1 MNIKSIQKQIQKRR
15 DRRVKKVRRTI
26 LESLAQP
33 RFTVYRSGSHM
44 YAQIIDDI
52 KRMTIASSNDLKIK
66 GKNMETAV
74 KVGREIAQ
82 KAIAQKVK
90 KVIFDR
96 SWYKFHGRVKAV
108 ADSAR
113 EAGLEF

>member
-26 LESLAQP
+26 LESLSQP
-33 RFTVYRSGSHM
+33 RFTVYRSGNHM

-52 KRMTIASSNDLKIK
+52 KRITIASSNDLKIK
-66 GKNMETAV
+66 GKNMENAII
-74 KVGREIAQ
+74 VGREIAQ
-82 KAIAQKVK
+82 KAIAKKVK

-96 SWYKFHGRVKAV
+96 GWYKFHGRVKAV